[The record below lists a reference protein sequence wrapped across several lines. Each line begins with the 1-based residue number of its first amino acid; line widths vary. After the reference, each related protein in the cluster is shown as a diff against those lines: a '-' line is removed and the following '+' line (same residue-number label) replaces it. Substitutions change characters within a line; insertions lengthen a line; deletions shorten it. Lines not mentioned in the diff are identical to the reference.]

1 MHIVFAGNQR
11 FVPYL
16 GVAIYSILKHASPK
30 QTIRF
35 SVLGNGLLQSD
46 RQKLM
51 GLCRGKDAAIDFVAV
66 DASRFAEAPL
76 NRFDSHEPYFRLLI
90 PDLFPE
96 SPRALYLDGDILVC
110 DDLSSLFHTDL
121 KGQPLGA
128 CDDVSATK
136 HMDRMGLSRYFN
148 SGVLL
153 MDLELWRKQ
162 RLFQQLMQALRSRKE
177 DLIYEDQDLLNMLLA
192 DRFTPL
198 DLRWN
203 VFSIFFSKTL
213 ETSFFS
219 SVELASLLENPGIIH
234 FAGKFKP
241 YFIENHPTL
250 RQMYYRDAR
259 MTPFSNP
266 LLWRGLRMNLSHFR
280 WKISRHLRKGE
291 LK

>member
-1 MHIVFAGNQR
+1 MHIVFAGNHR

-16 GVAIYSILKHASPK
+16 GVAIYSILKHASSK

-35 SVLGNGLLQSD
+35 SILGNGLLQSD
-46 RQKLM
+46 RRKLE
-51 GLCRGKDAAIDFVAV
+51 GLCRGKDAGIEFVEV
-66 DASRFAEAPL
+66 DACRFADAPL
-76 NRFDSHEPYFRLLI
+76 NRFASHEPYFRLLI

-96 SPRALYLDGDILVC
+96 SKRALYLDGDILVC
-110 DDLSSLFHTDL
+110 DDLCTLFESDL

-136 HMDRMGLSRYFN
+136 HMERMGLSRYFN

-153 MDLELWRKQ
+153 MDLEIWRREQ
-162 RLFQQLMQALRSRKE
+162 LFAKLMQALRERRE
-177 DLIYEDQDLLNMLLA
+177 DLKYEDQDLLNVQFA

-203 VFSIFFSKTL
+203 VFSIFFSKSID
-213 ETSFFS
+213 TSFFS
-219 SVELASLLENPGIIH
+219 PVELNSVLENPGILH

-241 YFIENHPTL
+241 YFIENHPLL
-250 RQMYYRDAR
+250 RKMYYQDAR
-259 MTPFSNP
+259 MTPFSDQ

-280 WKISRHLRKGE
+280 WKIFRHFGKGDRS
-291 LK
+291 